1 MLSGCGLRDTSQLIT
16 ARETSHNVLALFI
29 GACIA
34 GRKTDCLEQ
43 RCREYRLAAN
53 VQSGHIN
60 HKLLLTHDDTTD

>member
-16 ARETSHNVLALFI
+16 PRETSHNVLALFI

-53 VQSGHIN
+53 VDSHMTTPQIN
-60 HKLLLTHDDTTD
+60 GQIAPGS